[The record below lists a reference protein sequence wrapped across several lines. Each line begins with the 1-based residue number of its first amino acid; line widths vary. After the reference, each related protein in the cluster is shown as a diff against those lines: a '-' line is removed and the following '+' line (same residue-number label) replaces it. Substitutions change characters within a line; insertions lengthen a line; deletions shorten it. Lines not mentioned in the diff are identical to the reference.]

1 MKFSEI
7 PILMY
12 HEISDLNNPW
22 CISQKEFCRQ
32 MNLLK
37 KEDYKTISLTRLK
50 NGIENNEDTNEKFIV
65 ITFDDG
71 REGVYSKAYPIL
83 RDNGFVATLYVVPSW
98 IDGKEIPLEEQH
110 STFMS
115 WNNLKE
121 LSNHGYD
128 IGSHTFSHQWL
139 VKLENEELRKEIDL
153 ADVAIKKKIGLDVKH
168 FCYPYGSFNEQIR
181 ELVIGRYDTA
191 VSAIQNFSK
200 IMGAY
205 SRQWVMYDTS
215 LEQFKRLLIEPVD
228 QENPKWYNDI
238 IRKLQKSIII
248 SNSDKEILIQH
259 AKSKE
264 PYESCAILIGEEN
277 EQGWKVIEVFLTE
290 NIEKSKINFTISPQE
305 EFKIDEIAKQKNLEI
320 VSIFH
325 SHPTSEPTPSIT
337 DKKFMRVN
345 PFPWIIYS
353 GITNTMKAYSI
364 DLELNDIS
372 IDVV

>member
-191 VSAIQNFSK
+191 VSTIQNFSK

>member
-12 HEISDLNNPW
+12 HEIRDLNNPW

-50 NGIENNEDTNEKFIV
+50 NGIKNNEDTDEKFIV

-71 REGVYSKAYPIL
+71 YEGVYSKAYPIL

-98 IDGKEIPLEEQH
+98 IDGKEIPLEGQY

-139 VKLENEELRKEIDL
+139 VKLENEELRKEIEL
-153 ADVAIKKKIGLDVKH
+153 ADVAIKKKLGLDVKH

-191 VSAIQNFSK
+191 VSTIQNFSK
-200 IMGAY
+200 IVGAY

-248 SNSDKEILIQH
+248 SNSDREILIQH